1 MSAGTPSVTVRT
13 ALGALAGER
22 ADGVVRFL
30 GVPYAAPPLGPLRWR
45 APQPLTPWQG
55 LREARRFGPACPQ
68 PPATGP
74 TYVSPDRSGRQDE
87 DCLYLNVWTQEP
99 GAAARRPVMVWLHGG
114 GFRNGSGAEVWYD
127 GAVLARRGVVLVT
140 LNYRLGALGFLAH
153 EALEAESPFG
163 TSSNYGLLD
172 QVAALEWLRDHVA
185 AFGGDAGNVTIF
197 GQSAG
202 AGSVRALLECPR
214 ARGLFHRAI
223 QQSGGFVSSAL
234 PGPGSLNSSYA
245 DKPRIG
251 RLLQGRLGAGSTE
264 EMRARPVAEV
274 VAAGDARMRRSNP
287 AMRWWPTADGRLLPR
302 TVGQDVAEDT
312 ADVPLMLG
320 HVANEANVLVASFGA
335 RPMMYAGM
343 APGVLGRA
351 ALDLFREHPPWRPAS
366 AWRGLEALFTNLIF
380 LEPAWEMACQL
391 VRLGRAPF
399 VYHFSRV
406 SPGRRDP
413 RVLANHTSEIP
424 YVFGNLPSDGSLDE
438 RDAAL
443 SEAMQAAWVA
453 FAAGADPNVAG
464 APEWPRFDPGAGIV
478 LRFGDATAP
487 GPYPRGI
494 AFEALRR
501 RRDRAR

>member
-1 MSAGTPSVTVRT
+1 MITDSATVTT
-13 ALGALAGER
+13 ALGTLVGEC
-22 ADGVVRFL
+22 ADGVRRFL
-30 GVPYAAPPLGPLRWR
+30 GVPYAAPPVGDLRWR
-45 APQPLTPWQG
+45 VPQPLAPWDG
-55 LREARRFGPACPQ
+55 PREARRFGPACPQ
-68 PPATGP
+68 PPAAGP
-74 TYVSPDRSGRQDE
+74 TYVSPERSDRQDE
-87 DCLYLNVWTQEP
+87 DCLYLNLWTP
-99 GAAARRPVMVWLHGG
+99 ACDDARRPVMVWLHGG
-114 GFRNGSGAEVWYD
+114 GFRNGSGAEAWYD
-127 GAVLARRGVVLVT
+127 GAALARRGVVLVT

-153 EALEAESPFG
+153 EALEAESPLG
-163 TSSNYGLLD
+163 TSGNYGLLD
-172 QVAALEWLRDHVA
+172 QMAALEWLRDHIA
-185 AFGGDAGNVTIF
+185 AFGGDPGNVTLF

-223 QQSGGFVSSAL
+223 QQSGGFASSAL
-234 PGPGSLNSSYA
+234 PGPGSLNSYYA
-245 DKPRIG
+245 DKLRIG
-251 RLLQGRLGAGSTE
+251 REVQQHLGAGSLA
-264 EMRARPVAEV
+264 EMRSRPASAV

-343 APGVLGRA
+343 TPGVLGRA
-351 ALDLFREHPPWRPAS
+351 ALRLFREYPPWRPAS

-391 VRLGRAPF
+391 ERLGRAPF
-399 VYHFSRV
+399 VYHFTRV

-424 YVFGNLPSDGSLDE
+424 YVFGNLPRDGGCDE

-453 FAAGADPNVAG
+453 FARTGDPNVAG
-464 APEWPRFDPGAGIV
+464 APEWPRFDPSHGVVMGY
-478 LRFGDATAP
+478 GDTQAP
-487 GPYPRGI
+487 GAYPRGVV
-494 AFEALRR
+494 FEALRR
-501 RRDRAR
+501 RRG